1 MRKPKCTDTRP
12 CQRTTC
18 YACVRRLIDEM
29 AAHMLPQQ
37 VDAFRY
43 PAINAL
49 AHQIPAPAPKAP
61 AKPRKAPRLLHAPE
75 AQHIADELRAY
86 GSRQDAAALIGRLTI
101 PQLQQVADLTGRK
114 LIGKVK
120 ADKVY
125 NLVESLVGYR
135 LDTNAI
141 LNAK

>member
-1 MRKPKCTDTRP
+1 MRKPKCTEARP

-61 AKPRKAPRLLHAPE
+61 SKPKPTVDTATVQASLKTLRTCTTRTDARTYLM
-75 AQHIADELRAY
+75 QHRVIELRA
-86 GSRQDAAALIGRLTI
+86 
-101 PQLQQVADLTGRK
+101 VAKAIDLGACSKLRK
-114 LIGKVK
+114 
-120 ADKVY
+120 DE
-125 NLVESLVGYR
+125 LVEHLINFTVQMR
-135 LDTNAI
+135 LDHNAI
-141 LNAK
+141 MNAR

>member
-1 MRKPKCTDTRP
+1 MSKPKCTEARP

-29 AAHMLPQQ
+29 AAHMLPQH

-61 AKPRKAPRLLHAPE
+61 SKPKPTVDTAMVEGTLAILRTCTTRGA
-75 AQHIADELRAY
+75 AQHQLKALKVVELRA
-86 GSRQDAAALIGRLTI
+86 
-101 PQLQQVADLTGRK
+101 VAKAIDLGACSKLRK
-114 LIGKVK
+114 
-120 ADKVY
+120 DQ
-125 NLVESLVGYR
+125 LVEHLINFTVQMR
-135 LDTNAI
+135 LDHNAI
-141 LNAK
+141 MNAR